1 MINELRKK
9 SNKELGNLIIQMKAQ
24 LLEYRFKA
32 ASGSLEK
39 THQVKLAKKTIAMS
53 YTILR
58 ERNVDLIISS
68 TDHALVEYKDGKRI
82 ITSINDDTVRKVEP
96 VKKEE
101 LKKVVE
107 VKKEEPKE
115 EPKKETKPTPK
126 PKMINGIEVG
136 KKHVE
141 VKTSELAV
149 YNYEK
154 RRTQWRKNAGYNEQ
168 PVQCSIC
175 KEPKHTSILTDTKKH
190 ICYTCFIKKSEF
202 EKNKT
207 VVTGQNTNA
216 HKTNNV
222 TTKSRMIRNQ
232 AKG

>member
-32 ASGSLEK
+32 AAGSLEK

-53 YTILR
+53 YTILK
-58 ERNVDLIISS
+58 ERNVDLIVSS

-82 ITSINDDTVRKVEP
+82 ITSIKDGSETKAETP
-96 VKKEE
+96 KKEP
-101 LKKVVE
+101 KKIVE
-107 VKKEEPKE
+107 VKKET
-115 EPKKETKPTPK
+115 PKKEEKKPATK

-141 VKTSELAV
+141 VKTSELST

-154 RRTQWRKNAGYNEQ
+154 RRIQWRKNAGYNEK
-168 PVQCSIC
+168 PISCSIC

-202 EKNKT
+202 EKSKT
-207 VVTGQNTNA
+207 VVSSQNTNT
-216 HKTNNV
+216 HKSGNV
-222 TTKSRMIRNQ
+222 TTKTRMIRNQ

>member
-32 ASGSLEK
+32 AAGSLEK

-53 YTILR
+53 YTILK

-68 TDHALVEYKDGKRI
+68 TDHALVEYKDGQRV
-82 ITSINDDTVRKVEP
+82 ITSIKDGVEAKADTP
-96 VKKEE
+96 KKEP
-101 LKKVVE
+101 KKVVE
-107 VKKEEPKE
+107 VKKEEN
-115 EPKKETKPTPK
+115 KPAAK

-141 VKTSELAV
+141 LKTSELST

-154 RRTQWRKNAGYNEQ
+154 RRIQWRKNAGYNEE
-168 PVQCSIC
+168 PTSCSIC

-207 VVTGQNTNA
+207 VVSSQNANIP
-216 HKTNNV
+216 KSNNV
-222 TTKSRMIRNQ
+222 TTKSRTIRNQ